1 MTIII
6 QQTFLHRLKTEHRVL
21 QIKLEKLNEFLG
33 KTDDEILNI
42 VKDAEEVEDLRKQ
55 SIVMTEYEKILSR
68 RVARHNGGKGPRL
81 ITE

>member
-6 QQTFLHRLKTEHRVL
+6 RQTFLHRLKTKHREL

-42 VKDAEEVEDLRKQ
+42 VKDAEEVQDLRKQ
-55 SIVMTEYEKILSR
+55 LIPMTEYEKILSR
-68 RVARHNGGKGPRL
+68 RVARHTDK
-81 ITE
+81 